1 LPVVRSNPGDALAH
15 DLLPNQLMRAF
26 LIFAIIAILGVFYFW
41 QKHNETPPVEQKPTV
56 STAQLTPAPRGQASE
71 YNWMKRSIDR
81 ARDVTEKSRA
91 QTKESQD
98 P

>member
-1 LPVVRSNPGDALAH
+1 MRSFSIFAALAV
-15 DLLPNQLMRAF
+15 LG
-26 LIFAIIAILGVFYFW
+26 AIYLW
-41 QKHNETPPVEQKPTV
+41 QKHNEMLSSVDKPVAV
-56 STAQLTPAPRGQASE
+56 SIAQPTPAPRGQASE

-81 ARDVTEKSRA
+81 ARDVAEKSRA

>member
-1 LPVVRSNPGDALAH
+1 
-15 DLLPNQLMRAF
+15 MRAF
-26 LIFAIIAILGVFYFW
+26 LIFAIIAMLGAFYFW
-41 QKHNETPPVEQKPTV
+41 QKHNEAPPVEQKPAV

-71 YNWMKRSIDR
+71 YNWMKRSLDR